1 MIVVVTRHMGAVDW
15 LIRHEIIPNDNSEVS
30 VIDHATIED
39 VAGQV
44 VYGVLPLHLAAVAK
58 EVHSIDIPN
67 LPADKR
73 GKELTADDMDTLG
86 ASIVSYKVLPLTDWH
101 DIRDEI
107 KALDETLAYT
117 QQRLEEE
124 KEWD

>member
-30 VIDHATIED
+30 VIEHATPAD
-39 VAGQV
+39 VDGQI
-44 VYGVLPLHLAAVAK
+44 VYGVLPLHLAALAK

-86 ASIVSYKVLPLTDWH
+86 ASIVSYKVLPMEDWKA
-101 DIRDEI
+101 IREEI

>member
-1 MIVVVTRHMGAVDW
+1 MIVVVTRHLGAVDW
-15 LIRHEIIPNDNSEVS
+15 LIRHEIIPNDATEVS
-30 VIDHATIED
+30 VIEHATPAD
-39 VAGQV
+39 VTGQV
-44 VYGVLPLHLAAVAK
+44 VYGVLPLHLAALAK

-86 ASIVSYKVLPLTDWH
+86 ASIVSYKVLPMEDWVA
-101 DIRDEI
+101 IREEI
-107 KALDETLAYT
+107 KALDDNLAWV
-117 QQRLEEE
+117 QQKLEEE